1 MAMHYDDAPI
11 SLVADDGVMLVFQ
24 ILADGGTI
32 VTATFGIRL
41 SSGPSTW
48 VETVKYAYRAQV
60 DLQIIWDDASTTK
73 YNSPAFAGLPPL
85 VLNKLL
91 GVTG

>member
-11 SLVADDGVMLVFQ
+11 SLVVDDGVMLVFQ
-24 ILADGGTI
+24 ILADGGTV

-48 VETVKYAYRAQV
+48 VREIRLPCTSRPTNYLGRCQH
-60 DLQIIWDDASTTK
+60 DQIQLPRFRG
-73 YNSPAFAGLPPL
+73 SPASRP
-85 VLNKLL
+85 
-91 GVTG
+91 